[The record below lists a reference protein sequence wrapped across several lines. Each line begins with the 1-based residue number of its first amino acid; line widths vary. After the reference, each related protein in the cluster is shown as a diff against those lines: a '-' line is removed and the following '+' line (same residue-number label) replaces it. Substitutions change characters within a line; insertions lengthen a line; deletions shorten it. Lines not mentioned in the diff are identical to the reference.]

1 MACKYK
7 IIKEDF
13 FGGTPYCSLHD
24 DFCINLRFACDT
36 NCQIYEDQKE
46 LEKIKELF
54 NHTCKCKHLVLDEC
68 SLTGKNC
75 IGINECLYKHQQIL
89 QEVKGCAQDLHYSM
103 LHFHTG
109 FTHKIADRVDYYLDQ
124 MKQKFDEVQK

>member
-7 IIKEDF
+7 ITKEDF

-24 DFCINLRFACDT
+24 DFCINLKFACDT

-54 NHTCKCKHLVLDEC
+54 NRTCKCKHLVLDEC

-75 IGINECLYKHQQIL
+75 ISINECLYQNQQIL
-89 QEVKGCAQDLHYSM
+89 TRVKNACNGIYTRTKEAKQLKDLLMHVM
-103 LHFHTG
+103 
-109 FTHKIADRVDYYLDQ
+109 R
-124 MKQKFDEVQK
+124 EVQNVENN

>member
-24 DFCINLRFACDT
+24 NFCINLRFVCDT

-54 NHTCKCKHLVLDEC
+54 NRTCKCKHLVLDEC

-75 IGINECLYKHQQIL
+75 IGINECLYKHQRILKEIRAVLLFHEKELDECLHNDIDGQIL
-89 QEVKGCAQDLHYSM
+89 Q
-103 LHFHTG
+103 
-109 FTHKIADRVDYYLDQ
+109 KIG
-124 MKQKFDEVQK
+124 EVQNVENN